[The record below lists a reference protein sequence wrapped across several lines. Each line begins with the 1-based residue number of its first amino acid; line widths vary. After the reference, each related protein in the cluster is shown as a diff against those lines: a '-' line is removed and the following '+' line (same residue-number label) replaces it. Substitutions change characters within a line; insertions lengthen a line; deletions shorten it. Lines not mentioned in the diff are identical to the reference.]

1 MDRRVKSRSPI
12 TAIALLVLAGCETSG
27 GAAGVGDVPPAAVSA
42 CSIRA
47 DDFWSAAPG
56 ASFVVSAQTATGYVA
71 GNWQLQMGTGS
82 YRSTCMVT
90 PIGQVISI
98 SPG

>member
-12 TAIALLVLAGCETSG
+12 TAIEVLVLAGCETSG

-56 ASFVVSAQTATGYVA
+56 LLRRQRPD
-71 GNWQLQMGTGS
+71 GNRLCRWELAIADGHWQLPVHLHGDA
-82 YRSTCMVT
+82 YR
-90 PIGQVISI
+90 
-98 SPG
+98 PGHQH